1 MMNIFQKALKCGYS
15 VIPCNGK
22 KPSVSWKQYQKI
34 PATIEQAKN
43 WTGNIAIVC
52 GKVSGGLVVLDF
64 DIKNGNRFDDW
75 IRDVNAID
83 SKVLSKLYIETTP
96 SGGYHVCYKSKS
108 GVPNMK
114 LACNKENLAMIETK
128 GEGGCSNC
136 APSEGYHTYYN
147 TLKNINVISDEEES
161 VLLAVAESFN
171 ELERKEYIPKNKTEI
186 TGDTILNR
194 YDSIANPVQLLQK
207 HGWKVV
213 FSRGEKVYLERPD
226 KKDGSISATWN
237 VIPDRFY
244 CFSTSTIFESEH
256 VYKASAIY
264 AILEHGGDF
273 AAACKC
279 LAGEEKMN
287 GGKIKNLN

>member
-1 MMNIFQKALKCGYS
+1 VNVFQKALKCGYS

-34 PATIEQAKN
+34 PATIDQAKN
-43 WTGNIAIVC
+43 WTGNIAVVC

-75 IRDVNAID
+75 VRDVNAID

-96 SGGYHVCYKSKS
+96 SGGYHVCYKSTTEL
-108 GVPNMK
+108 PNIK

-136 APSEGYHTYYN
+136 APSKGYHVYYN
-147 TLKNINVISDEEES
+147 TLKNISVISDEEES

-171 ELERKEYIPKNKTEI
+171 EFERKEYVPKNKTEI

-194 YDSIANPVQLLQK
+194 YDSVVNPVPLLQN

-213 FSRGEKVYLERPD
+213 FSRGEKVYLKRPD

-244 CFSTSTIFESEH
+244 CFTTSTIFESEH
-256 VYKASAIY
+256 VYKASAVY
-264 AILEHGGDF
+264 AMLEHGGDF

-279 LAGEEKMN
+279 LADEEKMN
-287 GGKIKNLN
+287 GGKIKKGDV

>member
-1 MMNIFQKALKCGYS
+1 MNIFQKALSCGYS

-22 KPSVSWKQYQKI
+22 KPSVGWKQYQKF

-43 WTGNIAIVC
+43 WTGNIAVVC

-75 IRDVNAID
+75 VRDVNTID

-96 SGGYHVCYKSKS
+96 SGGYHVCYKSNTDI
-108 GVPNMK
+108 PNMK

-128 GEGGCSNC
+128 GEGGCSTC
-136 APSEGYHTYYN
+136 APSKGYHVYYN
-147 TLKNINVISDEEES
+147 TFKNLSVISDEEES

-171 ELERKEYIPKNKTEI
+171 EFERKEYVPKNKTEI

-226 KKDGSISATWN
+226 KKNGSISATWN

-244 CFSTSTIFESEH
+244 CFSTSTVFESEH
-256 VYKASAIY
+256 VYKASAVY
-264 AILEHGGDF
+264 AMIEHGGDF

-279 LAGEEKMN
+279 LADEEKMN
-287 GGKIKNLN
+287 DGKIKKEDV